1 MSMLS
6 DADREWARTIAA
18 KAVFGNDSSN
28 TLCSSAACRNA
39 SHGSKEHTCD
49 VCRIELLILAALAK
63 RDAERQPVELSA
75 EDQERI
81 SGIVHEQ
88 WMETKRSQGI
98 TSRKSESGEELMV
111 PYGQLSEPVKELDR
125 VAVRSVLTALN
136 TLLREK
142 RSGK

>member
-6 DADREWARTIAA
+6 DADREWARTIAKGLA
-18 KAVFGNDSSN
+18 YQISGTDWHWNFVG
-28 TLCSSAACRNA
+28 AAR
-39 SHGSKEHTCD
+39 D
-49 VCRIELLILAALAK
+49 ILDALAK
-63 RDAERQPVELSA
+63 RDAEWQPVELSA
-75 EDQERI
+75 EDQEHI

-125 VAVRSVLTALN
+125 VAVRSVLIALDS
-136 TLLREK
+136 LLGEK
-142 RSGK
+142 RK